1 MPSRTSTRQAAVKAN
16 EALHQSARTGTKKT
30 AGGKRKETEQ
40 GEVSKAKREKKEDE
54 EPSKISEGKPEVGKE
69 GRPAEERI
77 GEAEAMNSEPNKPQ
91 KIEDGKNREAE
102 EPKQPE
108 REEKNEQE
116 SQATQESEQKD
127 TVEEPAKVEQPK
139 DEVAAAEKPQPPTE
153 KIAEPG
159 TKEKTPEPTVGKT
172 GEERK
177 SLAPTI
183 LEKGIIYFFFRGR
196 VGIEEPEG
204 IEDVARSFIV
214 LRPLPSDAKLGKG
227 AIGDNQNCRLLVLPK
242 KVLPKS
248 TRDRFMGFV
257 EKAHSTAKT
266 IRDSFMASERET
278 ATRGTTHT
286 PAATPIAEG
295 VYTITS
301 KDRVSYLAYHLTVP
315 SELRDVQ
322 KDIGLKS
329 RGSFIASAKN
339 PQYAGPETARLPQGP
354 EFPQKV
360 QDEFDDLRWVPLR
373 PEFLDYPKAQ
383 FLLIGGTHHEPAEA
397 GKEVEKLE
405 HQDESRTSLLS
416 DDDVIYEDLGMES
429 KNYPDV
435 ATTWE

>member
-1 MPSRTSTRQAAVKAN
+1 MSARTSTRQAAVKAN
-16 EALHQSARTGTKKT
+16 EALHQSARVGTKKT
-30 AGGKRKETEQ
+30 AGGKRKGTEQ
-40 GEVSKAKREKKEDE
+40 GDASKPKREKKEDE
-54 EPSKISEGKPEVGKE
+54 EQTEISEGKLEMSNE
-69 GRPAEERI
+69 GPPAEQRTEEEEVINGKPSGLEKKEDVKER
-77 GEAEAMNSEPNKPQ
+77 EK
-91 KIEDGKNREAE
+91 E

-108 REEKNEQE
+108 REKNKQE
-116 SQATQESEQKD
+116 TKVTKESEGKD
-127 TVEEPAKVEQPK
+127 GVEELPKEEQHK
-139 DEVAAAEKPQPPTE
+139 GEAEAAERSQPHKE

-159 TKEKTPEPTVGKT
+159 TKEKTPEPTTVQA

-177 SLAPTI
+177 SLPPNV
-183 LEKGIIYFFFRGR
+183 LEKGIIYFFFRGK
-196 VGIEEPEG
+196 VGVEEPEG

-214 LRPLPSDAKLGKG
+214 LRPLSRDAKLGKD

-257 EKAHSTAKT
+257 EKGQSTAKT
-266 IRDSFMASERET
+266 IRDSFLASERET

-295 VYTITS
+295 VYTIAS
-301 KDRVSYLAYHLTVP
+301 KDRASYLAYHLTIP
-315 SELRDVQ
+315 SELSEVQ
-322 KDIGLKS
+322 KDIGLKI
-329 RGSFIASAKN
+329 RDSFIASAKN
-339 PQYAGPETARLPQGP
+339 PQYGGPETARLPHDP
-354 EFPQKV
+354 EFPRQI

-373 PEFLDYPKAQ
+373 PEFLNYPNAQ

-405 HQDESRTSLLS
+405 HQDETRTSPLS
-416 DDDVIYEDLGMES
+416 DDDVIYEDLGMDS
-429 KNYPDV
+429 KDYPDV